1 MENGEDGILATITK
15 NKIYAMVREKKLMVN
30 NMKFAVQLV
39 IKAIPISEGDYLKIS
54 WPVTPNIHFYKE
66 GPSRYLSHLI
76 GHEGEGSI
84 FHIIK
89 ELGKYIHQLIAVPH
103 FCLPY
108 LLIVTLVYSFYM

>member
-1 MENGEDGILATITK
+1 MVDGEVGILATITK

-89 ELGKYIHQLIAVPH
+89 ELGKYIHQL
-103 FCLPY
+103 
-108 LLIVTLVYSFYM
+108 LLYNSFASLIYS